1 MRLAVFSDVHGNLS
15 ALEAVATAIRAEA
28 VDMTI
33 CLGDLVGYGPDPAPA
48 IERTREIAAFV
59 VAGNH
64 DLDVA
69 HGVAGAGTSRSAR
82 RSHDW
87 CREQLSSAHLAYL
100 ATLPRSLVD
109 SEAGIVAVHGCYL
122 NDYHATGYVTE
133 VMAPENLDR
142 VAAREDWP
150 KVALCG
156 HTHVPMCAWLDAGG
170 YQVGAARSPQRWS
183 RSARAVL
190 LNPGSVGQ
198 PRDGDPRAAFAL
210 VDLASRSFEVRRVEY
225 PANEVADRMLELGL
239 DADSA
244 QRLLEGR

>member
-15 ALEAVATAIRAEA
+15 ALEAVASAIRADA
-28 VDMTI
+28 VDMVI
-33 CLGDLVGYGPDPAPA
+33 CLGDLVGYGPEPGPA

-69 HGVAGAGTSRSAR
+69 QGSAAAGTSSSAR

-87 CREQLSSAHLAYL
+87 CREQLSSGHLAYL
-100 ATLPRSLVD
+100 AMLPRSIVEA
-109 SEAGIVAVHGCYL
+109 EAGIVAVHGCYL

-133 VMAPENLDR
+133 VMAPDNLDR
-142 VAAREDWP
+142 IAARDDWP
-150 KVALCG
+150 KVAFCG
-156 HTHVPMCAWLDAGG
+156 HTHVPMGAWLDAGG
-170 YQVGAARSPQRWS
+170 YQVSPARALVRWS

-198 PRDGDPRAAFAL
+198 PRDGDPRAAYAI
-210 VDLASRSFEVRRVEY
+210 VDLVARTFEVRRVEY
-225 PANEVADRMLELGL
+225 PVEEVAARMLDLGL
-239 DADSA
+239 DVDSA
-244 QRLLEGR
+244 ERLREGR